1 MTTIAEL
8 EHRRLEAQERL
19 DSQKDA
25 GQRNRAGQFATPP
38 ALALE
43 IATYARERWRERGDS
58 VRFLDPALGTGSF
71 YSALRQVF
79 PPGMIAAAAGIEL
92 DPAFAGAASSL
103 WGPTGLEVI
112 EGDFTETV
120 PPCLDRRFNLLLTNP
135 PYVRH
140 HHLSPEEK
148 QRLQRAVERGL
159 GIRVSGLAGLYCHF
173 LLLADPWLS
182 DGGIGVWLIPSEF
195 MDVNYGQAVKR
206 YLTQHVKLLHV
217 HRFSPADVQFADALV
232 SSAVVVFVKANPPA
246 GHTVRFTLGG
256 TLLRPQLE
264 QHLSLSV
271 LQKERKWTKHPRAK
285 ESSAPTPHP
294 GLALGDL
301 FTIKRGLATGAND
314 FFIVPREEAARWG
327 IPAEFTKPIL
337 PSPRHLTVQVI
348 EADRDGY
355 PRLTP
360 ALALIDCDRPEE
372 ELRTRYTR
380 FWEYLQTG
388 KRRGITEGY
397 LASRRSPW
405 YSQEKRAP
413 APFLCTYMGRERA
426 GRKPFRFIW
435 NQSTALASNLY
446 LLLYPKGPLRAA
458 LAAAPGAHAELFGA
472 LQEIDT
478 DAFVGEGRV
487 YGGGL
492 YKLEPKELGRIPATP
507 ILKAIRGL
515 DVGRQCELF
524 AEG

>member
-1 MTTIAEL
+1 MATIAQL
-8 EHRRLEAQERL
+8 EVRRLQAQQRL
-19 DSQKDA
+19 DSEKGAD
-25 GQRNRAGQFATPP
+25 QRNRAGQFATPP
-38 ALALE
+38 GLARE
-43 IATYARERWRERGDS
+43 IATYARQLWGERKDS

-79 PPGMIAAAAGIEL
+79 PPARVAGAAGIEL
-92 DPAFAGAASSL
+92 DPSFARAAASL
-103 WGPTGLEVI
+103 WGAAGLKVI
-112 EGDFTETV
+112 QGDFTATE
-120 PPCLDRRFNLLLTNP
+120 PPPPDRRFNLLLTNP

-140 HHLSPEEK
+140 HHLGQEQK
-148 QRLQRAVERGL
+148 RRLQGAVARDL

-173 LLLADPWLS
+173 LLLADRWLS
-182 DGGIGVWLIPSEF
+182 EGGLAVWLVPSEF

-206 YLTQHVKLLHV
+206 YLTQQVTLLHV

-232 SSAVVVFVKANPPA
+232 SSAVVVFTKEVPPA

-264 QHLSLSV
+264 QQVSPATLR
-271 LQKERKWTKHPRAK
+271 KTRKWTNHPRAGG
-285 ESSAPTPHP
+285 SGTAARDP
-294 GLALGDL
+294 GIVLGDL

-314 FFIVPREEAARWG
+314 FFILPRHEAARWG
-327 IPAEFTKPIL
+327 IPASFTKPIL
-337 PSPRHLTVQVI
+337 PSPRHLALQVI
-348 EADRDGY
+348 EADRDGA

-372 ELRTRYTR
+372 ELRARYST
-380 FWEYLQTG
+380 FWEYLQAG
-388 KRRGITEGY
+388 KRRGIDQGY

-405 YSQEKRAP
+405 YSQEKREP
-413 APFLCTYMGRERA
+413 APFLCTYMGREMD

-435 NQSTALASNLY
+435 NQSAALASNLY
-446 LLLYPKGPLRAA
+446 LLLYPKGALRAA
-458 LAAAPGAHAELFGA
+458 LAGNPRAQADVFSA

-478 DAFVGEGRV
+478 AAFLREGRV

-507 ILKAIRGL
+507 ILKVVQGL
-515 DVGRQCELF
+515 ELVRQGELF
-524 AEG
+524 TGE